1 VKRGYKPNTATTYA
15 NGTTTTFTNST
26 GAFVDPRGVECSPA
40 FVSHGYCQPP

>member
-26 GAFVDPRGVECSPA
+26 GAFVDPHGVECSPA